1 MSEFV
6 NLYDVVFGLRTTHDV
21 VVETDDGK
29 FEGRYGSKYRVKSV
43 DIAMVVCAIE
53 DENCKLYCFDDFGRF
68 GIGNGEAKE
77 EAIVLLARYR
87 HVLLFDNPN
96 DIAEHTDYLGD
107 ADMTPDWHAFGWPA
121 DELPDFEACYEKW
134 KLENNPS
141 GKEPALR
148 QARPDKPRS
157 NNSIW
162 SMAEGL
168 MRMVIHQE
176 LLAKDQ
182 SIDEYVAE
190 LMSKKNSKDTMI
202 LLDTLERLAPGFFD
216 IDETTFRKQ
225 LKNILRN

>member
-6 NLYDVVFGLRTTHDV
+6 NLYDVVFGVRATNDV
-21 VVETDDGK
+21 GAEADDGK
-29 FEGRYGSKYRVKSV
+29 FVSRYGIKYRVKAV
-43 DIAMVVCAIE
+43 DIPMVVCAIQ

-68 GIGNGEAKE
+68 GIAKDETKE
-77 EAIVLLARYR
+77 EAIVLLASYR

-96 DIAEHTDYLGD
+96 DIAEHIDYLSD

-141 GKEPALR
+141 GKEPTLR
-148 QARPDKPRS
+148 QTRPDKPRN

-168 MRMVIHQE
+168 IRMVIHKE
-176 LLAKDQ
+176 LLAKDK
-182 SIDEYVAE
+182 SIDEYVVE

-216 IDETTFRKQ
+216 ID
-225 LKNILRN
+225 